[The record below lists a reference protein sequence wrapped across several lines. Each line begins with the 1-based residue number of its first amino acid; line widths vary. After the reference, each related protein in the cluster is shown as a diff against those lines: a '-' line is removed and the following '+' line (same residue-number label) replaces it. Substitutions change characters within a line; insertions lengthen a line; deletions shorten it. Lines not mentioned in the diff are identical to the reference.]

1 MICYLV
7 RHGQDDDTVRGGW
20 GNSEL
25 TETGIEQ
32 VNALS
37 TYIFDNNNALKI
49 RKVYS
54 SDLLRAK
61 QTAQIIAENN
71 NLSVKFL
78 PQFREVN
85 NGKLASMDNI
95 TAEIKFPGMYW
106 RRLSFDEHY
115 PNGESPREFY
125 KRISNAW
132 QDFCIEIKKNDDN
145 VILVTHAGVIEII
158 LNIVKH
164 EEYTNKVNKYTT
176 EPAKLI
182 KVEI

>member
-37 TYIFDNNNALKI
+37 T
-49 RKVYS
+49 
-54 SDLLRAK
+54 
-61 QTAQIIAENN
+61 
-71 NLSVKFL
+71 
-78 PQFREVN
+78 
-85 NGKLASMDNI
+85 
-95 TAEIKFPGMYW
+95 
-106 RRLSFDEHY
+106 
-115 PNGESPREFY
+115 
-125 KRISNAW
+125 AW

-158 LNIVKH
+158 LNIVNH